1 MTAKPDMT
9 EDEASVLAVNRS
21 FYEAFEAHDLD
32 AMSDLWEHSDRASC
46 VHPGWTVLRGWAA
59 VGAGWMAI
67 FQGPREQQFLLAD
80 EHVVVVGDAAWVT
93 VDENILSDQQ
103 PATTV
108 AALNLFIREPGGDW
122 HLVAHHASPVTAAPE
137 LGEMD

>member
-1 MTAKPDMT
+1 MTD
-9 EDEASVLAVNRS
+9 DEKSVLAANRA

-67 FQGPREQQFLLAD
+67 FQGPQDQQFLLAD
-80 EHVVVVGDAAWVT
+80 EHVVVVGDTAWVT
-93 VDENILSDQQ
+93 LDENILFPDGA
-103 PATTV
+103 ATVST
-108 AALNLFIREPGGDW
+108 LNLFVRGGGGQW
-122 HLVAHHASPVTAAPE
+122 KVVGHHGAGVAPQR
-137 LGEMD
+137 